1 MADARPHPPAYFLVP
16 RGAHFR
22 FRWDLVEELCV
33 AEHMSRT
40 LPRTA
45 AQLLAWRRLGGAA
58 AARAELQDFTSIRSY
73 TRTQRYL
80 FQMGILEGET
90 EPRAL
95 VTDRNGWVVC
105 VEQRGLFQA
114 LLDRALAFAVHAGR
128 AADAS
133 RLALNPRREPKPAPR
148 RVMAPWAVGF
158 ERGTGLCV
166 LLAQNEPEKLRTFL
180 AGQTPWQAPSV

>member
-1 MADARPHPPAYFLVP
+1 MADARPTPPPYFQVP

-33 AEHMSRT
+33 AGSMLRAI
-40 LPRTA
+40 PRTTE
-45 AQLLAWRRLGGAA
+45 QLLVWRRLGGAS
-58 AARAELQDFTSIRSY
+58 AARMELRDFASVRSY
-73 TRTQRYL
+73 ARTSRYL
-80 FQMGILEGET
+80 FQMGFLEGEK

-95 VTDRNGWVVC
+95 VTDANGWVAC

-128 AADAS
+128 AADGS
-133 RLALNPRREPKPAPR
+133 RLALIPRREPKSAPQ

-180 AGQTPWQAPSV
+180 AGLTPWQAPTM